1 MCMSTGLMRRIPR
14 YFYFKITKK
23 VKALLEQI
31 IDAHMKM
38 KLNMIG
44 NQRLND
50 LNIMANIQVPAVYL
64 SKIVGKNGQ
73 ILRYMINLTNPDQ
86 LKKKWDAL

>member
-1 MCMSTGLMRRIPR
+1 M
-14 YFYFKITKK
+14 
-23 VKALLEQI
+23 EQI

-50 LNIMANIQVPAVYL
+50 LNIMANIQIPAVYL

-73 ILRYMINLTNPDQ
+73 ILKYIKILTNLDP
-86 LKKKWDAL
+86 LRNKWDAL